1 VPGRVRDQKHF
12 LSHLL
17 GGQGDKKYA
26 KKEGAKG
33 TKHREDSQ
41 TLLFSTVL
49 VVNTESLN
57 KKKQGTKVYF
67 GEVHVF
73 PKRILCDFCTLMV
86 FVFICYAHKPT
97 LVTEYCTIDF

>member
-1 VPGRVRDQKHF
+1 VLGRARDQKHF

-26 KKEGAKG
+26 KKGEWG

-49 VVNTESLN
+49 VVNTTSLN
-57 KKKQGTKVYF
+57 KKQGTKVYSS
-67 GEVHVF
+67 EVHVF
-73 PKRILCDFCTLMV
+73 PKRILCDFCTLMA

-97 LVTEYCTIDF
+97 LVAEYCTIDF